1 MSELVRARLP
11 PNVPNFLTRPLRS
24 SKYLRYG
31 TVAAVVWSV
40 EFHRNQ
46 NTVVR
51 GIPNRIVQA
60 LD

>member
-24 SKYLRYG
+24 SKYLCYSR
-31 TVAAVVWSV
+31 VAAVVWGV
-40 EFHRNQ
+40 EFNGNQ
-46 NTVVR
+46 NTIVR